1 MHLSTIKATVRK
13 QFSNVKIVE
22 VKRSGF
28 GVISIKVIEERKRTT
43 RLGMLFGVLDNGELK
58 LDTRIDWLGSI

>member
-13 QFSNVKIVE
+13 QFPNVKIVE

-28 GVISIKVIEERKRTT
+28 GVISIKVTEDRKRTT

-58 LDTRIDWLGSI
+58 LDNRIDWLGSI